1 MRRDYFTVVFLA
13 CVAGSLAF
21 IWASPLYFTYDA
33 VVPRAF
39 GVLEIIMSAFY
50 TVFFL
55 LIIPLVTSY
64 YRKPW
69 VCVGLAF
76 YGALAYLPLI
86 FLPKLTAPDASEGIA
101 NIVLTYLFKGMYDLV
116 NAPFAGM
123 SNMIGPG
130 AASKLSYWI
139 MPIAILVPLLMK
151 YLRFCRQAYITE
163 KLAPSS
169 HDRPQPSARQ
179 ANVEPEVI
187 GTVISAPAKSKSPE
201 EVERKARDTAKVRLR
216 PSERA
221 HRIAAHDRPA
231 AMPEGNKVR
240 QPNIAA
246 PEGPAPQKVEAPHS
260 PKPENIEAPQGPV
273 PEKVAPPESAS
284 SPALGPG
291 DVIQLGPG
299 SSPDVINLGPPPSE
313 NR

>member
-21 IWASPLYFTYDA
+21 IWANPLYFTYDA

-39 GVLEIIMSAFY
+39 GVLEIILSAFY

-76 YGALAYLPLI
+76 YGVMAYLPLI
-86 FLPKLTAPDASEGIA
+86 FLPRLTAPGASDGIA
-101 NIVLTYLFKGMYDLV
+101 NVALTYLFRGMYDLL

-123 SNMIGPG
+123 SNMIGSD
-130 AASKLSYWI
+130 AASHLSCWI
-139 MPIAILVPLLMK
+139 MPIAIATPLLMK
-151 YLRFCRQAYITE
+151 YARFCRQAYITE

-169 HDRPQPSARQ
+169 SDRPQAAARQ

-187 GTVISAPAKSKSPE
+187 GTVISAPAKPKSPE
-201 EVERKARDTAKVRLR
+201 EVERKARDDAKVRIR

-221 HRIAAHDRPA
+221 HRLVSHDKPA
-231 AMPEGNKVR
+231 SVPEGNKVR
-240 QPNIAA
+240 QPNITA
-246 PEGPAPQKVEAPHS
+246 PEGPAPERV
-260 PKPENIEAPQGPV
+260 EAPQGPA
-273 PEKVAPPESAS
+273 PEKVAAPESAS
-284 SPALGPG
+284 SPALGAG

-299 SSPDVINLGPPPSE
+299 AAFGDVINLGPPPQD
-313 NR
+313 N